1 MASVTICSDFGAQES
16 SLSLFP
22 LFPPLFAMKYISV
35 HVQGIMVAVENMV
48 AFFMEL
54 TLQWCSVDYK

>member
-1 MASVTICSDFGAQES
+1 MATVTICSDFGAQES

-22 LFPPLFAMKYISV
+22 LFLHLFAMKYISV

-54 TLQWCSVDYK
+54 TL